1 MTEILLKAGTYLSSM
16 NVKTIVL
23 GQDTSTLGSKDWQH
37 WDKRGIDK
45 EGRTRPLN
53 LSSMEQAVTIA
64 TWNKNENKIY
74 LILYVGTRIVEGW
87 NLTVINQAVT
97 IVLG

>member
-23 GQDTSTLGSKDWQH
+23 GQDTSTLGSKDCQH

-45 EGRTRPLN
+45 ERRTRPLN
-53 LSSMEQAVTIA
+53 LSSMLQAVTIA

-74 LILYVGTRIVEGW
+74 LILYVGKRIVEGW

-97 IVLG
+97 IGLG

>member
-1 MTEILLKAGTYLSSM
+1 
-16 NVKTIVL
+16 
-23 GQDTSTLGSKDWQH
+23 
-37 WDKRGIDK
+37 
-45 EGRTRPLN
+45 
-53 LSSMEQAVTIA
+53 MEQAVTIA